1 MNTTNDKTNILP
13 ELKKPNIFYP
23 FIALIIFLIICLFCL
38 LFKVTNPFNSKEN
51 KSQEEIIADIFIVL
65 FFSLLVFGICVILLP
80 NFKEVRKLFQQISS
94 VTYVIIY
101 TIFLILS
108 LTLIKE
114 ETINSYSYILVPIL
128 TLFGALAFYKSSTS
142 DYSGDF
148 NVNYERIKTMILLFC
163 LITIFIIYYNIDPG
177 GYIHKYFG
185 YSLLLTIITTV
196 FAFLYLIILLTLP
209 DTNKPDNQKPY
220 SNFLENFT
228 KFSSYG
234 SLSFLLFII
243 IVTIIISTYPGGFFN
258 DKINSSA
265 CMIVLLQ
272 ICILWAIL
280 LGAVQFPELSNNSM
294 ANTITNSKISL
305 FKRSLLALFGVII
318 SSLIIFWI
326 VYNIQNLSGN
336 SSILSL
342 ILNLLIVIIVLGLI
356 YKTINVKTPVG
367 NDKKNA
373 FFSLIFNTF
382 FYIPCLFSTTFDSI
396 GKFIVGEYNST
407 TAGSL
412 IMLISAIVL
421 LISYFLTPS
430 VFNKINLQ
438 GGQQLVNNPVY
449 TDSQYSLGSYEQL
462 NGSDTF
468 DYQYGISFWV
478 FIDAAPPNT
487 NPSYS
492 KYTSLLN
499 FGDKPNVL
507 YNGKTNTLMIIT
519 QQKDL
524 NKITENKLTDFD
536 DNGNRI
542 IYKNENMLL
551 QKWNNFI
558 INYNGGILDIFLNGE
573 LVKSVVGVVPYYK
586 LENLTIGE
594 DNGIKGGICN
604 VVYFR
609 KQLSASN
616 IYYLYNMVKNR
627 SPPILNESNETIVK
641 QSYNRDV

>member
-1 MNTTNDKTNILP
+1 MNSTNDKTNILP
-13 ELKKPNIFYP
+13 EFKKPNIFYP
-23 FIALIIFLIICLFCL
+23 FIALIIFLIILLFCL
-38 LFKVTNPFNSKEN
+38 LLKVTNPFNSKLN
-51 KSQEEIIADIFIVL
+51 KSQEEIVADIFIVL

-80 NFKEVRKLFQQISS
+80 NFKDVKKLFEQISS

-128 TLFGALAFYKSSTS
+128 TILGALAFYISSTS
-142 DYSGDF
+142 DYSGNF

-196 FAFLYLIILLTLP
+196 FTFLYLIILLTLP
-209 DTNKPDNQKPY
+209 DTNKPDNEKPY
-220 SNFLENFT
+220 GNFLENFT

-280 LGAVQFPELSNNSM
+280 LGAVQFPEVSNNS
-294 ANTITNSKISL
+294 ITNSKISL

-367 NDKKNA
+367 NYKKNA
-373 FFSLIFNTF
+373 FFSLIFNTI
-382 FYIPCLFSTTFDSI
+382 FYIPCLFSTTFDLF

-412 IMLISAIVL
+412 IMLIVAIIL
-421 LISYFLTPS
+421 LISYFLVPS

-462 NGSDTF
+462 NGSETF

-524 NKITENKLTDFD
+524 NKVTENKLTDFD

-542 IYKNENMLL
+542 IYKNENVLL

-558 INYNGGILDIFLNGE
+558 INYNGGVLDIFLNGE

-609 KQLSASN
+609 KPLSASN

-627 SPPILNESNETIVK
+627 TPPILNDSNETIVK
-641 QSYNRDV
+641 NSYNTSV

>member
-1 MNTTNDKTNILP
+1 
-13 ELKKPNIFYP
+13 
-23 FIALIIFLIICLFCL
+23 
-38 LFKVTNPFNSKEN
+38 
-51 KSQEEIIADIFIVL
+51 
-65 FFSLLVFGICVILLP
+65 
-80 NFKEVRKLFQQISS
+80 
-94 VTYVIIY
+94 
-101 TIFLILS
+101 
-108 LTLIKE
+108 
-114 ETINSYSYILVPIL
+114 
-128 TLFGALAFYKSSTS
+128 
-142 DYSGDF
+142 
-148 NVNYERIKTMILLFC
+148 
-163 LITIFIIYYNIDPG
+163 
-177 GYIHKYFG
+177 
-185 YSLLLTIITTV
+185 
-196 FAFLYLIILLTLP
+196 
-209 DTNKPDNQKPY
+209 
-220 SNFLENFT
+220 
-228 KFSSYG
+228 
-234 SLSFLLFII
+234 
-243 IVTIIISTYPGGFFN
+243 
-258 DKINSSA
+258 
-265 CMIVLLQ
+265 MIVLLQ

-294 ANTITNSKISL
+294 TNTMTNSKISL
-305 FKRSLLALFGVII
+305 FKRSLLSLFGIVI

-326 VYNIQNLSGN
+326 VYNIQNLSGD
-336 SSILSL
+336 SSVLSL

-396 GKFIVGEYNST
+396 GKIIVGEYNST

-412 IMLISAIVL
+412 IMLMAAIVL
-421 LISYFLTPS
+421 LISYFLIPS

-438 GGQQLVNNPVY
+438 GGQQLVNNPVH
-449 TDSQYSLGSYEQL
+449 TDTQYALGSYEQL
-462 NGSDTF
+462 NGSETF

-641 QSYNRDV
+641 QSYNRGV